1 MAAEALHWH
10 ARVDDPQSEHGPTT
24 YRVFITTNVPAY
36 SSSLTPI
43 VSRRRYTEF
52 CELRDCLAERQA
64 TEGVP
69 CTLPLMPPKKLWSTA
84 PGVVST
90 RCAVFEE
97 LLNAIGKDERL
108 RLLPVVAAFVCA
120 QARGNCFCAQ
130 PAQRRSLTRHVSH
143 APAVPCSLADHRPG
157 GVSPGQ
163 RQLTASSRSC
173 QATHAGQAAVP
184 GRPDR

>member
-1 MAAEALHWH
+1 MATGAAVRSIVSASSAHVCHVTAGRASPVACVDTGRSGTDMAAEALHWH
-10 ARVDDPQSEHGPTT
+10 ARVDDPQSERGPTT

-120 QARGNCFCAQ
+120 QARARVGTAFV
-130 PAQRRSLTRHVSH
+130 PSLRS
-143 APAVPCSLADHRPG
+143 
-157 GVSPGQ
+157 
-163 RQLTASSRSC
+163 
-173 QATHAGQAAVP
+173 AA
-184 GRPDR
+184 R